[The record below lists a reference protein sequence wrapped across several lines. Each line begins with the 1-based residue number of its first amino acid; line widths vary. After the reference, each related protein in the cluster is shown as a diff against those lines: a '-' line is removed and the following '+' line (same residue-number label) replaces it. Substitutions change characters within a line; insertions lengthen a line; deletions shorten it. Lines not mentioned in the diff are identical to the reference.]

1 MFKSLSIDQTFRA
14 KEKRFAAKGI
24 DQASISRRLRFS
36 FILRRI
42 WIYPI
47 CAVTLFFLSEA
58 FVPIFGLRVLLSVT
72 LSFFPF
78 LAIANLLYEKRKT
91 LLRSQAKVLFQSLCT
106 SVSGGYSLESAFL
119 LARGTMEKAFGK
131 RSLMANGLHRLEKAL
146 SAHMPLSDA
155 LEDFCRKLD
164 FIEILPIF
172 HALAISR
179 IVGSG
184 VISILRNSCQML
196 SELIAVNSEVEAN
209 NAGRNAEAFVLCIM
223 PFGIT
228 YALSGFSDGYMNSAH
243 SSSTGIGLMLIA
255 FATAVLSC
263 GLLLSLVG
271 GKRKIRI
278 WHNSSDNV
286 FSFPDKVTRK
296 IRTILSRMIPE
307 GTLTRQFEL
316 YSELS
321 SNPEQLFLS
330 QINRTL
336 QMVFLTSLL
345 FSLLFILSGS
355 SILFLVPAELGIIIL
370 TQFDLRGR
378 AVERR
383 EKLMEEIPLFL
394 SMLVTLL
401 NSGVLLPKAIDICSK
416 AFTEKTHLGNE
427 IRIMKAQMLSGLSA
441 GRTLESFSER
451 TPLPEAQA
459 ALLLAARYEITG
471 GSEILQLLSLQ
482 SSACWSLCRNAS
494 RKRRER
500 EALGMVF
507 PMMLDLVSVLLVA
520 ITPALLSLKTF

>member
-1 MFKSLSIDQTFRA
+1 MFQSQIIRRLNRQRQSSQDS
-14 KEKRFAAKGI
+14 GC
-24 DQASISRRLRFS
+24 DQASISRKLRHS
-36 FILRRI
+36 FVLRRI

-47 CAVTLFFLSEA
+47 CVVVLFFLSEA
-58 FVPIFGLRVLLSVT
+58 FVPILTLRVFLSLG
-72 LSFFPF
+72 LSIFPF
-78 LAIANLLYEKRKT
+78 QAITGLLYEKRSA
-91 LLRSQAKVLFQSLCT
+91 LLRSQSKVLFQSLCT

-119 LARGTMEKAFGK
+119 LSIGIMEKAFGK

-146 SAHMPLSDA
+146 SAHVPLSEA

-179 IVGSG
+179 VVGSG

-209 NAGRNAEAFVLCIM
+209 NAGRNAEAFVLCVM

-228 YALSGFSDGYMNSAH
+228 YALSGFSEGYMNSAH
-243 SSSTGIGLMLIA
+243 SSHLGIVLMLVAFSIA
-255 FATAVLSC
+255 VISC
-263 GLLLSLVG
+263 GFLLSLIG
-271 GKRKIRI
+271 GKKKSHIGLKKEKNLLSLPEHILLRIR
-278 WHNSSDNV
+278 N
-286 FSFPDKVTRK
+286 FLYR
-296 IRTILSRMIPE
+296 LIPE
-307 GTLTRQFEL
+307 GTLTRQFEF

-321 SNPEQLFLS
+321 SDPNQLFLV
-330 QINRTL
+330 QISKTL
-336 QMVFLTSLL
+336 QFIIVSSCL
-345 FSLLFILSGS
+345 FTLLFILSGTS
-355 SILFLVPAELGIIIL
+355 LFLLVPAELGIIVL
-370 TQFDLRGR
+370 AQFDLRNR
-378 AVERR
+378 VLERR

-401 NSGVLLPKAIDICSK
+401 NSGVLLPKAIDTCSK

-427 IRIMKAQMLSGLSA
+427 IRIMKAQMMSGLSA
-441 GRTLESFSER
+441 GKTLESFSER

-471 GSEILQLLSLQ
+471 GAEVLQLLSLQ

-500 EALGMVF
+500 EALAMVF

>member
-1 MFKSLSIDQTFRA
+1 
-14 KEKRFAAKGI
+14 
-24 DQASISRRLRFS
+24 
-36 FILRRI
+36 
-42 WIYPI
+42 
-47 CAVTLFFLSEA
+47 
-58 FVPIFGLRVLLSVT
+58 
-72 LSFFPF
+72 
-78 LAIANLLYEKRKT
+78 
-91 LLRSQAKVLFQSLCT
+91 
-106 SVSGGYSLESAFL
+106 
-119 LARGTMEKAFGK
+119 MEKAFGK
-131 RSLMANGLHRLEKAL
+131 RSLMANGLVRLEKAL
-146 SAHMPLSDA
+146 SAHMPLSEA

-179 IVGSG
+179 IVGNG

-209 NAGRNAEAFVLCIM
+209 NAGRNAEAFVLCVM

-228 YALSGFSDGYMNSAH
+228 YALSGFSDGYMDSAH
-243 SSSTGIGLMLIA
+243 SSSTGIGLMLVA
-255 FATAVLSC
+255 FATAVISC
-263 GLLLSLVG
+263 GFLLSLIG
-271 GKRKIRI
+271 GKKKIRI
-278 WHNSSDNV
+278 EQRSSSNT
-286 FSFPDKVTRK
+286 FKFPDRFIQK
-296 IRTILSRMIPE
+296 IRAVISRIIPE

-321 SNPEQLFLS
+321 NNPDQFFII
-330 QINRTL
+330 QINRTIQL
-336 QMVFLTSLL
+336 VILTIPLFTILFL
-345 FSLLFILSGS
+345 LSGAS
-355 SILFLVPAELGIIIL
+355 MLFLVPAEFGIIVL

-378 AVERR
+378 AAERR

-394 SMLVTLL
+394 SMLVTLI

-416 AFTEKTHLGNE
+416 AFSEKTHLGNE

-459 ALLLAARYEITG
+459 ALLLAARYEVTG
-471 GSEILQLLSLQ
+471 GSEVLQLLSLQ